1 MEFILYDIS
10 WYPKYAKLIN
20 FNRDI
25 NVLIKHLLFYIPNT
39 VLNCIL
45 SVSLV
50 VTNLH
55 VKFYATWNDIQV
67 YQLNQR
73 LLSTMRGTKKVKA
86 KWLSSR
92 LSFWHW
98 QLGSSPF
105 RNIHSNFEIYQNLS
119 CLRRN
124 VTKNATKNK
133 KGESYL

>member
-1 MEFILYDIS
+1 MISKFTWLNNSFIS
-10 WYPKYAKLIN
+10 FRFPS
-20 FNRDI
+20 
-25 NVLIKHLLFYIPNT
+25 T

-45 SVSLV
+45 SVSLI

-124 VTKNATKNK
+124 VTKMPPKIKRRKLSLNPCHNI
-133 KGESYL
+133 SSRNLW

>member
-1 MEFILYDIS
+1 MECIPSDKLPLYL
-10 WYPKYAKLIN
+10 KYTKLMN

-45 SVSLV
+45 SVSLI

-73 LLSTMRGTKKVKA
+73 LLSTTSRTKKVKA

-124 VTKNATKNK
+124 VAKNATK

>member
-1 MEFILYDIS
+1 MEYILFDI
-10 WYPKYAKLIN
+10 PKIYKIQN
-20 FNRDI
+20 FNTYECDM
-25 NVLIKHLLFYIPNT
+25 NFLIHVCFFYIPNT

-45 SVSLV
+45 SVSLI

-73 LLSTMRGTKKVKA
+73 LLSTTSRTKKVKA

-124 VTKNATKNK
+124 VAKNATK